1 MPGAVIVI
9 CIDFQQHR
17 EKRNGARL
25 KALIQVKQV
34 EKAKTG
40 VRNQDK
46 GAEKLKPDK
55 SVESLQ

>member
-1 MPGAVIVI
+1 MIVI